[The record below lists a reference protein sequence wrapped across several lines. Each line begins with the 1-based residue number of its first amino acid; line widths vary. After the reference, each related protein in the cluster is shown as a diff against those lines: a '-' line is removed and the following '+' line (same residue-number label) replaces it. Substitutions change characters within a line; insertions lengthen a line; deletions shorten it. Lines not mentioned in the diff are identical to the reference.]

1 MFNGKKLKNARQSK
15 KYSMQYLADL
25 IKSSKSHIWEM
36 ENGITKNPTLNTVS
50 RLADALD
57 KPLTFFID
65 DLECVK

>member
-1 MFNGKKLKNARQSK
+1 
-15 KYSMQYLADL
+15 MQQLADL

-36 ENGITKNPTLNTVS
+36 ENGFTKNPTFNTVS
-50 RLADALD
+50 KLADALD